1 MLKIRFVFFFY
12 KKMLVIK
19 SNEEVVFPIVFS
31 IYFVKYSSRI
41 IFHRFSAANDLC

>member
-1 MLKIRFVFFFY
+1 
-12 KKMLVIK
+12 MLVIK